1 MKRISSRRAKALE
14 IPQSVKRRVWERDGA
29 QCILCGNRE
38 AMPNAHYISRAQGG
52 LGVEQNVVT
61 LCADCHRRYDQST
74 EREMLRKLIK
84 RYLQIQ
90 YEDWNEEHLRY
101 RKGSFMAGGAEADAE
116 DDRCDVS
123 GQGAG

>member
-14 IPQSVKRRVWERDGA
+14 ISQRVKRRVWERDEER
-29 QCILCGNRE
+29 CILCGNRE

-61 LCADCHRRYDQST
+61 LCADCHRRYDQSA
-74 EREMLRKLIK
+74 ERVAMRERIK
-84 RYLQIQ
+84 KHLKERYANWD
-90 YEDWNEEHLRY
+90 EDQLRY
-101 RKGSFMAGGAEADAE
+101 RKGPFVGGGAEADAE
-116 DDRCDVS
+116 GDGCDVS

>member
-1 MKRISSRRAKALE
+1 MQQSGTECDFSS
-14 IPQSVKRRVWERDGA
+14 SDSWV
-29 QCILCGNRE
+29 ILS
-38 AMPNAHYISRAQGG
+38 PI
-52 LGVEQNVVT
+52 
-61 LCADCHRRYDQST
+61 DQST

-116 DDRCDVS
+116 ETE
-123 GQGAG
+123 GEAE